1 MIDLSNQFK
10 SSKDFWEKNTTKRR
24 KSNGINIETITCIFR
39 LETSNEGDIQL
50 TSHGSKLA
58 GSKQWPGADTMTLN
72 IAVTA
77 RILIC
82 QRWFNGGHRH
92 CNCFMVHIG
101 ACRKSQSVFLMDF
114 FSPFCTGICA
124 SRCPN
129 HRCISSKKNDL
140 TTTSQRIRSC
150 ISCLVGGVNDP
161 KVVYFRFCEFYYV
174 LLVC

>member
-10 SSKDFWEKNTTKRR
+10 SSKDFWEKTLQTDEKTV
-24 KSNGINIETITCIFR
+24 GWIFVETITYCIFR
-39 LETSNEGDIQL
+39 LETSNEGDIQM

-101 ACRKSQSVFLMDF
+101 ACRKSQSVFLMYF

-129 HRCISSKKNDL
+129 HRCISS
-140 TTTSQRIRSC
+140 
-150 ISCLVGGVNDP
+150 CLVGGVNDP
-161 KVVYFRFCEFYYV
+161 KVVYFRFVSFTC
-174 LLVC
+174 LLD